1 MEQSTNTISRQ
12 INVHRLTST
21 WSENSTHW
29 TTPWSTSGG
38 DYAATAVSS
47 FTPSWTGTYKKDS
60 VNLTTSVQS
69 FVNGTYPNYGW
80 LLKISSEDN
89 TQQYWAY
96 YSKETATASYRP
108 ILRIKYSGCST
119 LPIELLNFNAEAKN
133 NKEVEITWQTAS
145 EVNNALFTIERSID
159 GMNWVERKQVTAAGN
174 SSSILNYATTD
185 ENSYSGLLY
194 YRLKQIDFDG
204 HFSYSTVK
212 TIDFSDLEKSAFI
225 LYPNPAQNQI
235 TINVSH
241 LEQNDDFS
249 IYNILG
255 QNVTA
260 QTTKIRVNEKEFR
273 LDIKKLPDGIY
284 YIKSSTSSHQLIKG
298 L

>member
-1 MEQSTNTISRQ
+1 M
-12 INVHRLTST
+12 
-21 WSENSTHW
+21 
-29 TTPWSTSGG
+29 
-38 DYAATAVSS
+38 
-47 FTPSWTGTYKKDS
+47 
-60 VNLTTSVQS
+60 
-69 FVNGTYPNYGW
+69 
-80 LLKISSEDN
+80 
-89 TQQYWAY
+89 
-96 YSKETATASYRP
+96 
-108 ILRIKYSGCST
+108 
-119 LPIELLNFNAEAKN
+119 
-133 NKEVEITWQTAS
+133 EITWQTAS

-212 TIDFSDLEKSAFI
+212 AIDFSDLEKSAFI

-260 QTTKIRVNEKEFR
+260 QTTKIRVNENEFR